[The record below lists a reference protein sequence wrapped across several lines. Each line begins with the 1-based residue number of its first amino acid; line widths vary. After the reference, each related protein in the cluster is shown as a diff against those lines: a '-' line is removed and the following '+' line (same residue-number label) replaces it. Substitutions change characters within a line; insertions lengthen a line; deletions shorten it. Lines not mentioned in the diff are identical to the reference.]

1 MVVETI
7 VVAALHGAYGGLTW
21 VAGANLRG
29 VAVFLVLWPW
39 VSGNLWGACAFH
51 TFWNRHQGNLWGAPV
66 FHTAMDTSAGHCI
79 SR

>member
-21 VAGANLRG
+21 VAGANSRG

-39 VSGNLWGACAFH
+39 GGVVVPLPGACRSADA
-51 TFWNRHQGNLWGAPV
+51 RDQGCA
-66 FHTAMDTSAGHCI
+66 A
-79 SR
+79 